1 MTNLL
6 LRVKLSDDR
15 RVEHSPTRV
24 SRATGKMATP
34 SDGVVPGLF
43 GVESSAL
50 GAAEDTVGR
59 GSMHRNADSE
69 TDDDEDEELRPPL
82 DIPLFAVEK
91 VLAVRSRSKDPGG
104 EVRRSSSTSSPAAG
118 GSARASSDP
127 PSGAFASEDDAS
139 GAAGRAPRAREGRRE
154 LVAAACTSEAAAR
167 PGDPPATRVFHAAA
181 HASEEG
187 TRHHLLLR
195 AERVARAGTSEGAER
210 ASDADEKNARA
221 RFNKMLPWYE
231 GEQARITSLEFS
243 PPCCSSDA
251 DGPLLLC
258 GTRGGGVYVIPAG
271 AALRASSED
280 AEDAEGA
287 AAPAIRVLRTAGSP
301 IVSALWWRK
310 RVSSGKTGKI
320 FTKKSVVGGVSSMD
334 GSCPNL
340 EPYSETGEQSLVAV
354 ACARD
359 GEIRFWSARGAPLCA
374 VFVGGRA
381 ASAAAVDAGPD
392 LGQFLLISGERA
404 SAMAAAMA
412 AESVLGTDADARP
425 KAHWTLALE
434 RGGASLPEAAGRRG
448 FSPTLVEGRFGAPD
462 ASDASGASSFLSRAA
477 LSVHVGA
484 HDEAL
489 GAPDDARVE
498 NGKPASGAP
507 VRLSSTLVARLSAAA
522 ETLALFHPAND
533 RDAIATYRVPPGT
546 IAVRVTRRLIFALHR
561 RGNGRARLS
570 AMAREDEAAS
580 RGRRRARGDEDLGA
594 DADADAGDEKET
606 EKETGPA
613 WATPLRPV
621 WKYSEIVPV
630 VLQELTLSAGVGRP
644 LARALMPCGDRRGE
658 ESRAARFGIAA
669 FEGCA
674 VAAQGATLACRPAT
688 PSSETVV
695 RGLLG
700 TVRLG
705 AEADAFARAARRAA
719 GKDAARRRG
728 EAPRADPTDPTDAA
742 AASAAAAARRRGD
755 LNAETLLNV
764 LDVPRARRAV
774 LYAEAVER
782 AASVG
787 DVARAAALAPKA
799 APRAAT
805 ALCVAA
811 CLGEWRAADALD
823 HLDHLAAS
831 RPTRVFANDTANTTR
846 ITRTDASVSSRD
858 THNNTHEE
866 AWLRLCCAAH
876 LELSA
881 WAASAAAAAIGAAG
895 EIAEDV
901 PDASATFPWPSG
913 ALSPP
918 LAADA
923 AEALARSAAAAAQK
937 GAHRSLGSLQ
947 AAARAARLAADA
959 AAGITALLRA
969 VSKSSS
975 RGDGDEAR
983 AARLDAMVALRATLA
998 AASAADTFQR
1008 GGEALRRFVE
1018 YAAPTKF
1025 SDSLEEEE
1033 EEDDEGAARSPAS
1046 AARAVAAAAAGGSA
1060 VEGGAAL
1067 FGPERDARSDSS
1079 AIIAVLPLM
1088 RPEETAALAASASGP
1103 GAAETR
1109 VAARLSLAASARGRA
1124 GAAEAQRRLERT
1136 LCEGLRAGTVRPQWA
1151 IAATIG
1157 FDNSGAAAV
1166 ALASAGDWLAAT
1178 RRRLRAVEDA
1188 FPANASEASESAI
1201 QEALASTLSEYASRA
1216 ETTAARAAALA
1227 AVARAW
1233 RARGLSREA
1242 LETLLLADADAV
1254 GAEALA
1260 ALLRGEG
1267 AAGARGAETGDAS
1280 DASSA
1285 REGTGTETGTGT
1297 VRSDLVSFSASFAL
1311 EVASLRV
1318 RVAARDGAGDDDGA
1332 SETEDASAA
1341 GDDDNENAKT
1351 RNRETEASRWSRA
1364 RRALC
1369 ADEATAA
1376 AVYFSAYEVRREVRR
1391 DEDGV
1396 AFTCGHVASDASL
1409 RASAAALA
1417 DAWRDAGCPMSGHL
1431 VAAEYAKRRVA
1442 LACPACVGAAARE
1455 VRYE

>member
-104 EVRRSSSTSSPAAG
+104 EVRRSSSTSSPAAR

-139 GAAGRAPRAREGRRE
+139 GAAGRAPRRPREGRRE

-195 AERVARAGTSEGAER
+195 AERVARAGTSLGPSGAER

-310 RVSSGKTGKI
+310 RVSSGKTGKT
-320 FTKKSVVGGVSSMD
+320 FSREEKSVVGGVSSMD
-334 GSCPNL
+334 GSCSNL
-340 EPYSETGEQSLVAV
+340 ESYSETGEQSLVAV

-374 VFVGGRA
+374 VVVGGRA

-719 GKDAARRRG
+719 GRTGAEARRG
-728 EAPRADPTDPTDAA
+728 APRTRRTRRTPRRPRRPRRRVDGGSQRGDPAER
-742 AASAAAAARRRGD
+742 ARRP
-755 LNAETLLNV
+755 A
-764 LDVPRARRAV
+764 ARRAV

-787 DVARAAALAPKA
+787 DVARAAALARGGA
-799 APRAAT
+799 ARGD

-969 VSKSSS
+969 VS
-975 RGDGDEAR
+975 
-983 AARLDAMVALRATLA
+983 
-998 AASAADTFQR
+998 
-1008 GGEALRRFVE
+1008 
-1018 YAAPTKF
+1018 
-1025 SDSLEEEE
+1025 
-1033 EEDDEGAARSPAS
+1033 
-1046 AARAVAAAAAGGSA
+1046 
-1060 VEGGAAL
+1060 
-1067 FGPERDARSDSS
+1067 
-1079 AIIAVLPLM
+1079 
-1088 RPEETAALAASASGP
+1088 
-1103 GAAETR
+1103 
-1109 VAARLSLAASARGRA
+1109 
-1124 GAAEAQRRLERT
+1124 
-1136 LCEGLRAGTVRPQWA
+1136 
-1151 IAATIG
+1151 
-1157 FDNSGAAAV
+1157 
-1166 ALASAGDWLAAT
+1166 
-1178 RRRLRAVEDA
+1178 
-1188 FPANASEASESAI
+1188 
-1201 QEALASTLSEYASRA
+1201 
-1216 ETTAARAAALA
+1216 
-1227 AVARAW
+1227 
-1233 RARGLSREA
+1233 
-1242 LETLLLADADAV
+1242 
-1254 GAEALA
+1254 
-1260 ALLRGEG
+1260 
-1267 AAGARGAETGDAS
+1267 
-1280 DASSA
+1280 
-1285 REGTGTETGTGT
+1285 
-1297 VRSDLVSFSASFAL
+1297 
-1311 EVASLRV
+1311 
-1318 RVAARDGAGDDDGA
+1318 
-1332 SETEDASAA
+1332 
-1341 GDDDNENAKT
+1341 
-1351 RNRETEASRWSRA
+1351 
-1364 RRALC
+1364 
-1369 ADEATAA
+1369 
-1376 AVYFSAYEVRREVRR
+1376 
-1391 DEDGV
+1391 
-1396 AFTCGHVASDASL
+1396 
-1409 RASAAALA
+1409 
-1417 DAWRDAGCPMSGHL
+1417 
-1431 VAAEYAKRRVA
+1431 
-1442 LACPACVGAAARE
+1442 
-1455 VRYE
+1455 

>member
-1 MTNLL
+1 VETRQVLGHGRVSVTNLL

-24 SRATGKMATP
+24 SRATGTMATP

-43 GVESSAL
+43 GVESSVL

-210 ASDADEKNARA
+210 ASDADEKNARST
-221 RFNKMLPWYE
+221 RSTLPWYE

-310 RVSSGKTGKI
+310 RVCSGKTG
-320 FTKKSVVGGVSSMD
+320 TTGGVSGSSGSVSSMD
-334 GSCPNL
+334 GSCSNL
-340 EPYSETGEQSLVAV
+340 EQSPETGEQSLVAV

-381 ASAAAVDAGPD
+381 AGAAAVDAGPD

-404 SAMAAAMA
+404 SAMAA
-412 AESVLGTDADARP
+412 ESVAGVSTARRDVDARP

-448 FSPTLVEGRFGAPD
+448 FSPTLVEGRFGAPP

-594 DADADAGDEKET
+594 DADADAGDEKEK
-606 EKETGPA
+606 EKVPGSAPGTRGAEPGAGPA
-613 WATPLRPV
+613 WAGPSWATPLRPV

-658 ESRAARFGIAA
+658 EPRAARFGIAA

-728 EAPRADPTDPTDAA
+728 EAYFMSADPTDQTDASA
-742 AASAAAAARRRGD
+742 AAAAAAARRRGD

-831 RPTRVFANDTANTTR
+831 RPTHSRFANDTANTTR
-846 ITRTDASVSSRD
+846 ITRMDASVSSRVD
-858 THNNTHEE
+858 THEE

-923 AEALARSAAAAAQK
+923 ADALARSAAAVAR
-937 GAHRSLGSLQ
+937 AHRL
-947 AAARAARLAADA
+947 AREPAGGGAR
-959 AAGITALLRA
+959 G
-969 VSKSSS
+969 
-975 RGDGDEAR
+975 EAR
-983 AARLDAMVALRATLA
+983 
-998 AASAADTFQR
+998 
-1008 GGEALRRFVE
+1008 RR
-1018 YAAPTKF
+1018 
-1025 SDSLEEEE
+1025 
-1033 EEDDEGAARSPAS
+1033 R
-1046 AARAVAAAAAGGSA
+1046 RR
-1060 VEGGAAL
+1060 
-1067 FGPERDARSDSS
+1067 RDH
-1079 AIIAVLPLM
+1079 
-1088 RPEETAALAASASGP
+1088 
-1103 GAAETR
+1103 R
-1109 VAARLSLAASARGRA
+1109 VAARERAGVVARRRRRRAGGAARRDGRA
-1124 GAAEAQRRLERT
+1124 SRDAGRGVRRGHVPAR
-1136 LCEGLRAGTVRPQWA
+1136 RR
-1151 IAATIG
+1151 
-1157 FDNSGAAAV
+1157 GAAALRGVRRADPPRDRRV
-1166 ALASAGDWLAAT
+1166 ARGGGGG
-1178 RRRLRAVEDA
+1178 RRRRG
-1188 FPANASEASESAI
+1188 
-1201 QEALASTLSEYASRA
+1201 
-1216 ETTAARAAALA
+1216 
-1227 AVARAW
+1227 AVAR
-1233 RARGLSREA
+1233 
-1242 LETLLLADADAV
+1242 V
-1254 GAEALA
+1254 G
-1260 ALLRGEG
+1260 
-1267 AAGARGAETGDAS
+1267 GARRRGGGGG
-1280 DASSA
+1280 
-1285 REGTGTETGTGT
+1285 RERRGRSRP
-1297 VRSDLVSFSASFAL
+1297 VREPPCS
-1311 EVASLRV
+1311 
-1318 RVAARDGAGDDDGA
+1318 
-1332 SETEDASAA
+1332 
-1341 GDDDNENAKT
+1341 
-1351 RNRETEASRWSRA
+1351 
-1364 RRALC
+1364 
-1369 ADEATAA
+1369 
-1376 AVYFSAYEVRREVRR
+1376 
-1391 DEDGV
+1391 
-1396 AFTCGHVASDASL
+1396 
-1409 RASAAALA
+1409 
-1417 DAWRDAGCPMSGHL
+1417 
-1431 VAAEYAKRRVA
+1431 
-1442 LACPACVGAAARE
+1442 
-1455 VRYE
+1455 

>member
-866 AWLRLCCAAH
+866 AWL
-876 LELSA
+876 
-881 WAASAAAAAIGAAG
+881 
-895 EIAEDV
+895 
-901 PDASATFPWPSG
+901 
-913 ALSPP
+913 
-918 LAADA
+918 
-923 AEALARSAAAAAQK
+923 
-937 GAHRSLGSLQ
+937 
-947 AAARAARLAADA
+947 
-959 AAGITALLRA
+959 
-969 VSKSSS
+969 
-975 RGDGDEAR
+975 
-983 AARLDAMVALRATLA
+983 
-998 AASAADTFQR
+998 
-1008 GGEALRRFVE
+1008 
-1018 YAAPTKF
+1018 
-1025 SDSLEEEE
+1025 
-1033 EEDDEGAARSPAS
+1033 
-1046 AARAVAAAAAGGSA
+1046 
-1060 VEGGAAL
+1060 
-1067 FGPERDARSDSS
+1067 
-1079 AIIAVLPLM
+1079 
-1088 RPEETAALAASASGP
+1088 
-1103 GAAETR
+1103 
-1109 VAARLSLAASARGRA
+1109 LSL
-1124 GAAEAQRRLERT
+1124 
-1136 LCEGLRAGTVRPQWA
+1136 
-1151 IAATIG
+1151 IHI
-1157 FDNSGAAAV
+1157 
-1166 ALASAGDWLAAT
+1166 
-1178 RRRLRAVEDA
+1178 
-1188 FPANASEASESAI
+1188 
-1201 QEALASTLSEYASRA
+1201 
-1216 ETTAARAAALA
+1216 
-1227 AVARAW
+1227 
-1233 RARGLSREA
+1233 
-1242 LETLLLADADAV
+1242 
-1254 GAEALA
+1254 
-1260 ALLRGEG
+1260 
-1267 AAGARGAETGDAS
+1267 
-1280 DASSA
+1280 
-1285 REGTGTETGTGT
+1285 
-1297 VRSDLVSFSASFAL
+1297 
-1311 EVASLRV
+1311 
-1318 RVAARDGAGDDDGA
+1318 
-1332 SETEDASAA
+1332 
-1341 GDDDNENAKT
+1341 
-1351 RNRETEASRWSRA
+1351 
-1364 RRALC
+1364 
-1369 ADEATAA
+1369 
-1376 AVYFSAYEVRREVRR
+1376 
-1391 DEDGV
+1391 
-1396 AFTCGHVASDASL
+1396 
-1409 RASAAALA
+1409 
-1417 DAWRDAGCPMSGHL
+1417 
-1431 VAAEYAKRRVA
+1431 
-1442 LACPACVGAAARE
+1442 
-1455 VRYE
+1455 

>member
-24 SRATGKMATP
+24 SRATGTMATP

-221 RFNKMLPWYE
+221 TRSALPWYE

-310 RVSSGKTGKI
+310 RVSS
-320 FTKKSVVGGVSSMD
+320 SSMD
-334 GSCPNL
+334 GSYPNL
-340 EPYSETGEQSLVAV
+340 EQRDVETDEQSLVAV

-381 ASAAAVDAGPD
+381 AGAAAVDAGPD

-404 SAMAAAMA
+404 SAMAA
-412 AESVLGTDADARP
+412 ESVAGVSTARRDADARP

-448 FSPTLVEGRFGAPD
+448 FSPTLVEGRFGAPP
-462 ASDASGASSFLSRAA
+462 ASDASSGASSFLSRAA

-484 HDEAL
+484 HDEPL

-498 NGKPASGAP
+498 NGKPASGSLKQKKP

-594 DADADAGDEKET
+594 DADAFAGDEKEK
-606 EKETGPA
+606 EKEKEKA

-658 ESRAARFGIAA
+658 EPGAARFGIAA

-705 AEADAFARAARRAA
+705 VEADAFARAARRAA

-742 AASAAAAARRRGD
+742 AAAAAAAARRRGD

-764 LDVPRARRAV
+764 LEVPRARRAV

-831 RPTRVFANDTANTTR
+831 RPTRVCANDTANTTR
-846 ITRTDASVSSRD
+846 ITRTDASVSSRVD
-858 THNNTHEE
+858 THEE

-923 AEALARSAAAAAQK
+923 ADALARSAAAAAR
-937 GAHRSLGSLQ
+937 AHRSLGSLQ

-969 VSKSSS
+969 TTRASS
-975 RGDGDEAR
+975 RGDGDDAR
-983 AARLDAMVALRATLA
+983 AARLDAMAALRATLA

-1018 YAAPTKF
+1018 YAAPTHHGIPIGG
-1025 SDSLEEEE
+1025 SLEEEE
-1033 EEDDEGAARSPAS
+1033 EDDDEGAARSPAS
-1046 AARAVAAAAAGGSA
+1046 AARAVAAAAAGLRSG
-1060 VEGGAAL
+1060 EGGAAV

-1109 VAARLSLAASARGRA
+1109 VAARLSLVASARGRA
-1124 GAAEAQRRLERT
+1124 GAAEAQRRLERA
-1136 LCEGLRAGTVRPQWA
+1136 LREGLRAGTVRPQWA
-1151 IAATIG
+1151 IAATTG

-1285 REGTGTETGTGT
+1285 REGTGTGTGT

-1318 RVAARDGAGDDDGA
+1318 RAAARDGAGDDDGA

-1341 GDDDNENAKT
+1341 GDDENENAKT
-1351 RNRETEASRWSRA
+1351 RRETEASRWLRA